1 MMAEFVKPVK
11 TKCRALMCSFFC
23 AQKQK
28 GLMKPVFLSARKV
41 KREVNRALAVF
52 VESREIVHANAVR
65 KVIFAEINA
74 KSQLVII
81 NCGPRFAASFN
92 NSVDSVISENGGNYY
107 LLRKRVGKLF
117 WP

>member
-1 MMAEFVKPVK
+1 MAEFVKPIK
-11 TKCRALMCSFFC
+11 TKCRALMRPFFC

-28 GLMKPVFLSARKV
+28 GLVKSIFLSAWKVERKV
-41 KREVNRALAVF
+41 NWALAIF

-81 NCGPRFAASFN
+81 NCGPRFAASLN
-92 NSVDSVISENGGNYY
+92 NAVNSVVSKNGGNYF
-107 LLRKRVGKLF
+107 V
-117 WP
+117 